1 MKKGIRKML
10 VLAGV
15 SILALSIQGATTT
28 KTTPKTT
35 KKTTTKT
42 TVEKPATLGKISMDK
57 WFGLD
62 AEKLKTQVK
71 GTKDVFETSEDG
83 TKVLAGLQKTE
94 SWFGASANTF
104 YSLVTDDMSAWNKGE
119 LQSIILTY
127 NNMSYNTL
135 IKNMTKSLGEPKDN
149 RTSDSGADTISEAM
163 FTKNNV
169 RYLVGEYLDHV
180 EVIIQYDAN

>member
-104 YSLVTDDMSAWNKGE
+104 YSLVTDDMSAWNNGE

-163 FTKNNV
+163 FTRNNV